1 MSNMSMYVC
10 VCMHVTFDLLRSFDG
25 QHADTSCVSSFFVF
39 QASWHLYNLLHCLS
53 IQERIL
59 IYILGQNMIY
69 ISYIIPSS
77 HPLRHT
83 FKHSCRSFQNLY
95 CLYQKYLITFTPF
108 FLLCFLLRAYSF
120 SLLFCMPQ
128 KLSNSFLRESASKMR
143 RYLSFLNR

>member
-95 CLYQKYLITFTPF
+95 CLYKKNIWSPSHLF
-108 FLLCFLLRAYSF
+108 FLSCFLRAYSF

-128 KLSNSFLRESASKMR
+128 KAFKFFPPRERQKCGDI
-143 RYLSFLNR
+143 YHF